1 MLMQEMTVNA
11 VTDKPHRNKY
21 LIPAIIL
28 LIVLLVSLFAY
39 RSLNRGPV
47 VTSSEMTEISQSILE
62 EKYGLHVNLIAVT
75 AVGGLVDVRL
85 KIVNGEKAKS
95 LLQDPAFFPALWIAD
110 NNVTLNV
117 PEDTKAQE
125 IQFKDNSNLFL
136 IYPNV
141 GSAVKPGTPVTIVFD
156 DLQVEPILA
165 K

>member
-1 MLMQEMTVNA
+1 MQEMTVNA
-11 VTDKPHRNKY
+11 VTDKSHLNKY

-28 LIVLLVSLFAY
+28 VFVLLVSLFAY
-39 RSLNRGPV
+39 RSLNKPGSV
-47 VTSSEMTEISQSILE
+47 VTSSEMTEVSQSILE

-117 PEDTKAQE
+117 SEDTKPQE

-141 GSAVKPGTPVTIVFD
+141 GSVVKPGTPVTIVFG